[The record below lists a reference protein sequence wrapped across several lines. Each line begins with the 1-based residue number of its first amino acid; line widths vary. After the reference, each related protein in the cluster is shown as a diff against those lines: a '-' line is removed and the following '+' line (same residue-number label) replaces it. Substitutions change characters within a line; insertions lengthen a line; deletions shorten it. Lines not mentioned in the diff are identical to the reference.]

1 MTNFPGEGMKYQTV
15 KGTHDI
21 LPDEVSRWRAVE
33 EVVRRTMAAYHY
45 GEIRTPVFE
54 HTELFSRSIG
64 QDTDIVGKEMYTF
77 EDAGGRSLTLSPEG
91 TAPVVRS
98 YIEHGLGARSPQV
111 KLFYIA
117 PMFRQEN
124 PQKGRYRQFYQF
136 GMEALGA
143 ADAAQDVEIIAL
155 AMGIYRRLG
164 LAGLSLRLNSVGC
177 RVCRPGY
184 RDALRGFLEERLD
197 GLCADCR
204 QRVRNNPLRVLDCK
218 QESCREQTRDAPLMS
233 DHLCGECD
241 RHFARV
247 RGLLETLAL
256 PYDLDGRLV
265 RGLDYYTRTAF
276 EVISGELG
284 AQDALGGGGRY
295 DDLVEVL
302 GGSPTPAVGF
312 AAGME
317 RLLLVLSRKD
327 LVPPQSAA
335 VDLFAVLLGD
345 RAREAGMKILE
356 ELRGR
361 GIRAE
366 TDYLDRSMKA
376 QMRAANR
383 LEAPYAVII
392 GEQELDRKR
401 LILKDMKEGQQ
412 EEMDFDEAVE
422 KICRTVGPAAP
433 EDGSSP
439 RS

>member
-1 MTNFPGEGMKYQTV
+1 MRYQTV

-21 LPDEVSRWRAVE
+21 LPDEVGRWQIVE
-33 EVVRRTMAAYHY
+33 EAVRRTMAAYHY
-45 GEIRTPVFE
+45 LEIRTPVFE

-98 YIEHGLGARSPQV
+98 FIENGLGAKSPQV

-124 PQKGRYRQFYQF
+124 PQKGRYRQFHQF

-143 ADAAQDVEIIAL
+143 ADAAQDAEIIAL
-155 AMGIYRRLG
+155 AMEIYRRLG
-164 LAGLSLRLNSVGC
+164 LTGLSLRLNSVGC
-177 RVCRPGY
+177 RICRPGY
-184 RDALRGFLEERLD
+184 RDTLRAFLEQRLD

-204 QRVRNNPLRVLDCK
+204 QRYRSNPLRVPDCK
-218 QESCREQTRDAPLMS
+218 QEGCRERTRETPLMS
-233 DHLCGECD
+233 DHLCPECS

-247 RGLLETLAL
+247 RELLEQLAL

-295 DDLVEVL
+295 DDLVEML

-317 RLLLVLSRKD
+317 RLLLVLSQKD
-327 LVPPQSAA
+327 LVGPQPDT
-335 VDLFAVLLGD
+335 VELFAVLLGA
-345 RAREAGMKILE
+345 RAQEAGLKVLE
-356 ELRGR
+356 ELRR
-361 GIRAE
+361 HGIRAE
-366 TDYLDRSMKA
+366 TDFLNRSLKA

-383 LEAPYAVII
+383 LEASYAIII
-392 GEQELDRKR
+392 GEQELSKKR

-412 EEMDFDEAVE
+412 EEMDLDEAVE
-422 KICRTVGPAAP
+422 KICRVVQTAAP
-433 EDGSSP
+433 GVGSSGNE
-439 RS
+439 